1 MVLVR
6 VLLAGQLPATGGTA
20 APLRDAVWRGSQ
32 RWRRRGG
39 TPDMAMAAICDYSG
53 GSACVD
59 DERTDV
65 AHYSTPLKEC
75 RVSSE

>member
-1 MVLVR
+1 MVLVH
-6 VLLAGQLPATGGTA
+6 VLLAGQLPATDGTA
-20 APLRDAVWRGSQ
+20 APLRDAVWRGS
-32 RWRRRGG
+32 RRRRRGG
-39 TPDMAMAAICDYSG
+39 TSDMAMAAVLSYSG